1 MMFRSCK
8 RCLKKK
14 KKNQCLFNYVIEKVI
29 TIVNGLDCKRK
40 GDTVKKIKKQWFS
53 RKKIYKLNSKL
64 NQY

>member
-1 MMFRSCK
+1 M
-8 RCLKKK
+8 
-14 KKNQCLFNYVIEKVI
+14 
-29 TIVNGLDCKRK
+29 TIVNGLDRKRK